1 MDLAVNTD
9 LAHPTGNELGV
20 LGTEVQNQDAVSV
33 NIMQGHGISSEKVS
47 YKRQA
52 ASYKYT
58 PYCLQLEAFSL
69 PLAG

>member
-1 MDLAVNTD
+1 
-9 LAHPTGNELGV
+9 LGV
-20 LGTEVQNQDAVSV
+20 LGTEVQNQDAVRMD
-33 NIMQGHGISSEKVS
+33 ILQGHGISSEKVS

-52 ASYKYT
+52 SSYKYT

>member
-1 MDLAVNTD
+1 MDLAVNANLTD
-9 LAHPTGNELGV
+9 PAGDQLGV
-20 LGTEVQNQDAVSV
+20 LGTEVQNQDAVRMD
-33 NIMQGHGISSEKVS
+33 ILQGHGISSEKVS